1 MKKSKLSSLS
11 VAAIATVAVTAGLA
25 FAWFVTTEQSS
36 GIDVS
41 AGTIEMEVQGPAYT
55 INQNML
61 PGESQ
66 VIGTAGQ
73 TIKNTGTREAIVRLN
88 FGDAFKGYLTNRGV
102 QIGLDAY
109 HDKDDIVTSIG
120 ATGDYTDIRG
130 TAAATNDR
138 AYEINKTRLDAV
150 AAATIDTTV
159 NTAWRLCS
167 DGNYYTR
174 LEPAQSVAMTG
185 LTITLKDEL
194 GGVVGQGAAESESR
208 QYEQASQFE
217 LNYIIKAV
225 QATNA
230 AIADEFSPQVR
241 DDLIG
246 FGLLQ

>member
-73 TIKNTGTREAIVRLN
+73 TIRNTGTREAIVRLN

-109 HDKDDIVTSIG
+109 WDKDDIVK
-120 ATGDYTDIRG
+120 TGDYTLITGHG
-130 TAAATNDR
+130 TAPTDR
-138 AYEINKTRLDAV
+138 AYEISKARLDAV

-194 GGVVGQGAAESESR
+194 GGVVGQGAAETESR

-230 AIADEFSPQVR
+230 AIADEFSPTIEAELR
-241 DDLIG
+241 G